1 MGTADQPTLGE
12 PLELL
17 GFELADA
24 DPSSDDPPSADPPSP
39 DLSGA
44 DPSGADPPSGEPV
57 SLDPSDVASSLV
69 ESSSAEPSLE
79 PPAIGVA
86 WPPLVEE
93 AGLAGQLEASLASPV
108 HAYLFLGPDAAGK
121 REAACVFAAKLI
133 AAAVSDPGDAEKQ
146 KRSALRGLHPD
157 FVVVAPRGRGLLA
170 EQAARMIAE
179 AGRKPTLGGRKI
191 ILVEQFHTAHTTV
204 APKILKTLEEPA
216 SSVVMLLL
224 ADYVRPDH
232 VTVASRC
239 LKITFPPR
247 RTPQDSPVDAVEGS
261 AGASPAVAAAEA
273 APEWDIPAAWE
284 LQRAHQMLVAEW
296 ILPVEGRSPGASRL
310 AEHLSEDDL
319 RRRFEFWSSLL
330 NRIAVTGVLKLL
342 ESTISADWSSLL
354 DGLEARG
361 AVVAVLADEALELV
375 NSAEAAAKAK
385 AERLGGEAEDCAA
398 METSTER
405 TQRQNRLGR
414 SLNEAE
420 LRYGLAVMLN
430 FYSAELLGADSAK
443 ASKAI
448 DLINSAAK
456 ALVFNP
462 NEDLFS
468 KPNVKLL
475 LVNLLF
481 QLGALE

>member
-1 MGTADQPTLGE
+1 METFDQPTLGE

-17 GFELADA
+17 GLESADA
-24 DPSSDDPPSADPPSP
+24 EASSDEPPPVDPSP
-39 DLSGA
+39 
-44 DPSGADPPSGEPV
+44 
-57 SLDPSDVASSLV
+57 
-69 ESSSAEPSLE
+69 AEPSPAAPSSTDSSDAAPSDAE
-79 PPAIGVA
+79 PPSTEEPSSAKSSSPEPSFQPSATGVA

-93 AGLAGQLEASLASPV
+93 SGLADQLEASLVSPV

-121 REAACVFAAKLI
+121 REVARVFAAKLI
-133 AAAVSDPGDAEKQ
+133 AAAISDPGDAEKQ
-146 KRSALRGLHPD
+146 KRSALGGLHPD
-157 FVVVAPRGRGLLA
+157 FVVVAPRGRGLLD
-170 EQAARMIAE
+170 EQAVRIIAE

-191 ILVEQFHTAHTTV
+191 ILVEQFHTAYTTV

-239 LKITFPPR
+239 LKIIFPPR
-247 RTPQDSPVDAVEGS
+247 RAHRDSSVDAVQGS
-261 AGASPAVAAAEA
+261 AGASPAAALPIASVAES

-284 LQRAHQMLVAEW
+284 LQRAHETLLEEW
-296 ILPVEGRSPGASRL
+296 ILSVQGRSPGASRS
-310 AEHLSEDDL
+310 AEHLTEDDL
-319 RRRFEFWSSLL
+319 RRRFEFWSSLFG
-330 NRIAVTGVLKLL
+330 R
-342 ESTISADWSSLL
+342 L
-354 DGLEARG
+354 DGTG
-361 AVVAVLADEALELV
+361 AVAAVLADEALNRV
-375 NSAEAAAKAK
+375 NSAEAKAKAA

-430 FYSAELLGADSAK
+430 CYSDELLGADSAK

-462 NEDLFS
+462 N
-468 KPNVKLL
+468 VKLL

>member
-1 MGTADQPTLGE
+1 MKETFEQPTLGE

-17 GFELADA
+17 GLESADA
-24 DPSSDDPPSADPPSP
+24 EASSDEPSSD
-39 DLSGA
+39 
-44 DPSGADPPSGEPV
+44 E
-57 SLDPSDVASSLV
+57 PSDAAPSSTD
-69 ESSSAEPSLE
+69 SPSAEPPSSDSPSPE
-79 PPAIGVA
+79 PSFQPPATGVA

-93 AGLAGQLEASLASPV
+93 AGLADQLEASLVSPV

-121 REAACVFAAKLI
+121 REAARVFAAKLI
-133 AAAVSDPGDAEKQ
+133 AAAISDPGDAEKQ
-146 KRSALRGLHPD
+146 KRSALGGLHPD
-157 FVVVAPRGRGLLA
+157 FVVVAPRGRGLLD
-170 EQAARMIAE
+170 EQAARIIAE
-179 AGRKPTLGGRKI
+179 AGRKPALGGRKI
-191 ILVEQFHTAHTTV
+191 ILVEQFHTAYTTV

-247 RTPQDSPVDAVEGS
+247 RAHRDSPVDAVQSS
-261 AGASPAVAAAEA
+261 AGAPPAAATES

-284 LQRAHQMLVAEW
+284 LQRAHETLAEEW
-296 ILPVEGRSPGASRL
+296 ILSVQGRSPGAARS

-319 RRRFEFWSSLL
+319 RRRFEFWCSLF

-342 ESTISADWSSLL
+342 KSTISADWCSLL
-354 DGLEARG
+354 DDLEPTG
-361 AVVAVLADEALELV
+361 AVAAVLADEALNRV
-375 NSAEAAAKAK
+375 NSAEAKAKAA
-385 AERLGGEAEDCAA
+385 AERLGGEAGDCAA
-398 METSTER
+398 MESSTER

-414 SLNEAE
+414 GLNEAE

-430 FYSAELLGADSAK
+430 CYSDELLGPDSAK

-475 LVNLLF
+475 LVNLLL